1 MARWGKCEYKQLE
14 RLQQRMEKLAEADF
28 DAFCRDAAKEL
39 AARLLAKVIKAT
51 PVGDTVKHTEDVLQ
65 DTADTFIG
73 PKAKA
78 RYKSG
83 KRAGQVKQRN
93 VIDHMGGT
101 LRRGWTARTAR
112 EAESGGSK
120 DPYSY
125 AETLTI
131 VKVGQEYR
139 IEIFNPVPYASYVE
153 YGHRQKPGRYV
164 PALGKRLTKSWAKG
178 KFMLTVSE
186 QELRAKAPTLLDQKL
201 TKFMGEC
208 FRAE

>member
-1 MARWGKCEYKQLE
+1 MGRWGKCEYKQLE
-14 RLQQRMEKLAEADF
+14 RLQERMEKLAAADF

-65 DTADTFIG
+65 DAAATFIG

-93 VIDHMGGT
+93 VIDHTGGS
-101 LRRGWTARTAR
+101 LRRGWTAKTAE
-112 EAESGGSK
+112 EAASGGK
-120 DPYSY
+120 QDPYAY

-131 VKVGQEYR
+131 AKAGREYR
-139 IEIFNPVPYASYVE
+139 IEIVNPVPYASYVE

-164 PALGKRLTKSWAKG
+164 PALGKRLTKPWAKG
-178 KFMLTVSE
+178 TFMLTVSE
-186 QELRAKAPTLLDQKL
+186 QELRAKAPALLDEKL